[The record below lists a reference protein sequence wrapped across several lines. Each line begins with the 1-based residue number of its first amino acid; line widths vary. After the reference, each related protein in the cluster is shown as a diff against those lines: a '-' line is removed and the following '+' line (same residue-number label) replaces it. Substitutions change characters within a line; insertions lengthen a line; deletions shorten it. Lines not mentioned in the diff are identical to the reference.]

1 MAKVGVS
8 NLHYAIQQ
16 TEDTATAAATY
27 GTPVAIK
34 GTVNVDV
41 QVASETATLYADN
54 GPYESAAGMGEITVS
69 LELADLELADQAAL
83 LGHTVDS
90 QTGQLDKKTTD
101 TAPYVALAF
110 EFLMANGK
118 KRAVKLYKGKFT
130 EPGETGQ
137 TKEASP
143 NFQTQSISAAFV
155 QLKNN
160 AMWESVKDFDA
171 NAATDSWYASVL

>member
-16 TEDTATAAATY
+16 TEDTATTPATY
-27 GTPVAIK
+27 GTPVAVK

-54 GPYESAAGMGEITVS
+54 GPYETAAGMGEITVS
-69 LELADLELADQAAL
+69 LELADLSLADQAAL
-83 LGHTVDS
+83 LGHTVDN

-101 TAPYVALAF
+101 TAPYVALMF

-118 KRAVKLYKGKFT
+118 KRATKLYKGKFT
-130 EPGETGQ
+130 EPGETGK
-137 TKEASP
+137 TKEAAPSL
-143 NFQTQSISAAFV
+143 QTQTISAAFV

-160 AMWESVKDFDA
+160 NLWESVKDFDA
-171 NAATDSWYASVL
+171 DASTDSWYASVL